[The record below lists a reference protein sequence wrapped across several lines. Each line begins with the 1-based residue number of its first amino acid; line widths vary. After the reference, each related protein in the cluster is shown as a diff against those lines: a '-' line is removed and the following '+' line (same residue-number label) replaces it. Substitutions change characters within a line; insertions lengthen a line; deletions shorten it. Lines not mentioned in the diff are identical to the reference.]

1 MALRTTSFNIDEH
14 DYELL
19 KDKAFFMKKRVSDV
33 LRDLVT
39 DFLKSEKNE
48 YEKSKEKIK
57 DFFSYIEELEEISA
71 IEVREI
77 EINFENLEEE
87 EIKKIEKFFR

>member
-48 YEKSKEKIK
+48 YEKSKEK
-57 DFFSYIEELEEISA
+57 
-71 IEVREI
+71 
-77 EINFENLEEE
+77 
-87 EIKKIEKFFR
+87 

>member
-39 DFLKSEKNE
+39 DFLKSENID
-48 YEKSKEKIK
+48 YEISKEKLK
-57 DFFSYIEELEEISA
+57 KFFSSIEVVEEISA
-71 IEVREI
+71 IEAREI

>member
-57 DFFSYIEELEEISA
+57 NFFSYIEELEEVSA
-71 IEVREI
+71 TEAREI
-77 EINFENLEEE
+77 ELNFESLEEE
-87 EIKKIEKFFR
+87 EIKKLEKFFR

>member
-19 KDKAFFMKKRVSDV
+19 KDKAFFMKKRV
-33 LRDLVT
+33 T

-57 DFFSYIEELEEISA
+57 NFFSYIEELEEISA
-71 IEVREI
+71 IEAREI